1 MMRKA
6 RSQMRPQP
14 ARVYLAVNPLRRVET
29 EMEKGSRLDGV
40 ASLVTDPSHAKSI
53 TWKNPQTQAP
63 PFILLSLLYQLS
75 IQN

>member
-40 ASLVTDPSHAKSI
+40 ASLVTDPPCAYSSPR
-53 TWKNPQTQAP
+53 KNLFIWGHFLNVAAM
-63 PFILLSLLYQLS
+63 PFIF
-75 IQN
+75 